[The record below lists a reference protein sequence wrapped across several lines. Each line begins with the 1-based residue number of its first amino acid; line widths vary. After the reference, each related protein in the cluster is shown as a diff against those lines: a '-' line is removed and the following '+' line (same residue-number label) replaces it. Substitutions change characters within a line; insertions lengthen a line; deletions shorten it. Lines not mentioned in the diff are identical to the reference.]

1 MPSITLSASVRDN
14 LLALQNTAG
23 LVKRT
28 QGRLATGLSVRGP
41 IDDPVNFFQSKGLSD
56 RAGDFTEKK
65 QGIDQG
71 ISTLTAAL
79 DAAAG
84 IEKLVQQLKGLA
96 INAKSATSA
105 QMADIVTQFSDLR
118 NQINYLAT
126 DATYQGLNLVAGSGE
141 TLRVEFSRA
150 SSSLLN
156 TNSVDLTDRAHGLAL
171 RSLVNSTTGLDV
183 SYGFNSATAMT
194 SGSVI
199 TVTVSESSSVTLTT
213 GVAVTFSYGGATVGI
228 SVGSN
233 GDTTKTMAISQAVIT
248 SGQVLTFTVSSA
260 GATNAQTAEGYV
272 QLAGVSAGTSVS
284 MGSYGVTG
292 QYTVGVGNTFTS
304 TLNSLISD
312 MDTALASLRSKSQIL
327 GSNVALLQT
336 RLDFTTNYVNT
347 LTGGSGK
354 LTLADLNE
362 EGANLLALQTRQQL
376 GIQAL
381 SFAGQAEQSILGLF
395 R

>member
-1 MPSITLSASVRDN
+1 MPSITLSSSVRDN

-41 IDDPVNFFQSKGLSD
+41 IDDPVNYFQSKGLSD

-79 DAAAG
+79 DAASG

-96 INAKSATSA
+96 INAKSATSS
-105 QMADIVTQFSDLR
+105 QMSDIVTQFSDLR

-156 TNSVDLTDRAHGLAL
+156 TNSVDLTDRANGLAV
-171 RSLVNSTTGLDV
+171 RSLVNATSGLDV
-183 SYGFNSATAMT
+183 NYGFNSATNMS
-194 SGSVI
+194 SGSII
-199 TVTVSESSSVTLTT
+199 TVTVSESSSITLTSGT
-213 GVAVTFSYGGATVGI
+213 SVTFSYGGATVTL
-228 SVGSN
+228 SVGSSGN
-233 GDTTKTMAISQAVIT
+233 GSVDVSTPTLT
-248 SGQVLTFTVSSA
+248 SGQVLTLTLSS
-260 GATNAQTAEGYV
+260 GAVDSSTSSGKV
-272 QLAGVSAGTSVS
+272 QLNGVSAGTSVS

-292 QYTVGVGNTFTS
+292 QYTVGIGNTFTT
-304 TLNSLISD
+304 TLNDLIGT
-312 MDTALASLRSKSQIL
+312 MDTALGTLRSKSQVL

>member
-41 IDDPVNFFQSKGLSD
+41 IDDPVNYFQSKGLSD

-65 QGIDQG
+65 QSIDQG
-71 ISTLTAAL
+71 ISSLTASL
-79 DAAAG
+79 DAASG

-105 QMADIVTQFSDLR
+105 QMADIVSQFSDLR

-156 TNSVDLTDRAHGLAL
+156 TNSVDLTDRANGLAL
-171 RSLVNSTTGLDV
+171 RSLVNASTGLDV
-183 SYGFNSATAMT
+183 NYAFNSATTIGM
-194 SGSVI
+194 SSVI
-199 TVTVSESSSVTLTT
+199 TVTVSESSTITLTSGT
-213 GVAVTFSYGGATVGI
+213 SLTFSYGGATVTV
-228 SVGSN
+228 SVGSA
-233 GDTTKTMAISQAVIT
+233 GGSTGTVSTSSTLT
-248 SGQVLTFTVSSA
+248 SGQVLTLTVNSSA
-260 GATNAQTAEGYV
+260 TADTQVATGYV
-272 QLAGVSAGTSVS
+272 KMAGVSAAVSVS

-292 QYTVGVGNTFTS
+292 QYTVGIGNTFTS